1 MAELT
6 TTTSE
11 KKNITD
17 EVSALIQRRMRFHDP
32 VRKQALETFTQ
43 MGLPSGK
50 HEEYKH
56 TPISRELEKNFTFA
70 QTAAEPLINDI
81 GEYLIPGLDANVV
94 VFINGIYAPE
104 HSKIVS
110 PASEIQITSLQEAL
124 TEKHPVATAH
134 YNQHVQGSN
143 DALVAWNT
151 ADWQAG
157 LFIHV
162 PDKAVVKKPVVFYH
176 INDATSAEVT
186 VSVRNLVVTGRS
198 SEVSIVEKFGSAGGG
213 NHFTNLVNEMVVDEN
228 AALDYYHLQT
238 DRGNRFQFTQTEI
251 YQKNASRV
259 NAYTYDLSGRLLRT
273 NLHLI
278 IDGQGIESHMY
289 GLYLL
294 KGNTLADNHTVVD
307 HRQPNS
313 LTNEFYKGIMDDNSR
328 GVFNGK
334 IFVRPNAQ
342 KTNAFQ
348 ANRNI
353 LLSDKATVNTKP
365 QLEIWADDVKC
376 SHGCTTGQLDEEAL
390 FYLRARGIDRN
401 SARAMMLY
409 AFAAET
415 FDKIPNTEI
424 REYVDRAVHE
434 RLQNN
439 S

>member
-1 MAELT
+1 
-6 TTTSE
+6 
-11 KKNITD
+11 
-17 EVSALIQRRMRFHDP
+17 
-32 VRKQALETFTQ
+32 
-43 MGLPSGK
+43 
-50 HEEYKH
+50 
-56 TPISRELEKNFTFA
+56 
-70 QTAAEPLINDI
+70 
-81 GEYLIPGLDANVV
+81 
-94 VFINGIYAPE
+94 
-104 HSKIVS
+104 
-110 PASEIQITSLQEAL
+110 
-124 TEKHPVATAH
+124 
-134 YNQHVQGSN
+134 
-143 DALVAWNT
+143 
-151 ADWQAG
+151 
-157 LFIHV
+157 
-162 PDKAVVKKPVVFYH
+162 
-176 INDATSAEVT
+176 
-186 VSVRNLVVTGRS
+186 
-198 SEVSIVEKFGSAGGG
+198 
-213 NHFTNLVNEMVVDEN
+213 
-228 AALDYYHLQT
+228 
-238 DRGNRFQFTQTEI
+238 
-251 YQKNASRV
+251 
-259 NAYTYDLSGRLLRT
+259 
-273 NLHLI
+273 
-278 IDGQGIESHMY
+278 MY